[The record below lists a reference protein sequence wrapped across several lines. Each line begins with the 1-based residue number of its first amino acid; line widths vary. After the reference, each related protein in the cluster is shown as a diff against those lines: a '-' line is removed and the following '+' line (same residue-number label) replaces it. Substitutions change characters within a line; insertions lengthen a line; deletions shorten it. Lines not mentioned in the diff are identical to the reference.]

1 MPGGAVGRSMPG
13 PRGAGAGTS
22 DRAPGTVTRGSAGGL
37 AYRLYVPT
45 GAPTGAPLLVM
56 LHGGTQDADAFAA
69 CTGMD
74 EAAERAGVVVAYPE
88 QSRSANAMG
97 YWNWFRPG
105 DQARD
110 AGEPAMIAAVT
121 REVTAQHG
129 VDPARVA
136 VAGFSAGAAMA
147 AVMAA
152 TYPDLFCGAGVHSG
166 LPHGAARDVGSA
178 FAAMSSPPRTVTD
191 AGPVPLIVVHGDADR
206 TVAAGNGE
214 AVVRAALV
222 AKGAHRAR
230 PRDRAHRGRARLDAG
245 ALVGAG
251 RPGARGVV
259 DGARHGPRLVRG
271 PRRGEVRRPHGS
283 GRRRGDVRVLRV
295 HRDRGAPGPRG
306 RVDIPRARPL
316 RVQREAGSGAHAGAV
331 RRGRGRPRRA
341 SASSCRSTTRAAC
354 TTTCA
359 SSATA
364 CSCAG
369 RCPGGCPTSPGRPGS
384 RCTPRT
390 TRWSTW
396 SSTARSPPASTAAGP

>member
-1 MPGGAVGRSMPG
+1 VFRTAKLIRDTLRAGTAMNGTSEATRLMRSGRLMEATSALQERLGGGLPMSGSSTPGFSMPAFTMPTSPMPGGFSMPGGAVPGGSMPG

-45 GAPTGAPLLVM
+45 GAPSGAPLLVM

-191 AGPVPLIVVHGDADR
+191 AGPVPLIVVHGDADP

-222 AKGAHRAR
+222 AKGATEHVRETGR
-230 PRDRAHRGRARLDAG
+230 TEGGRDWTRKRWSEPGGRVLAESWTVHGMGHDWSGGRAGEKYAD
-245 ALVGAG
+245 
-251 RPGARGVV
+251 PT
-259 DGARHGPRLVRG
+259 GP
-271 PRRGEVRRPHGS
+271 
-283 GRRRGDVRVLRV
+283 DVAAAMFAFFGFTGTGV
-295 HRDRGAPGPRG
+295 HRDGEVG
-306 RVDIPRARPL
+306 
-316 RVQREAGSGAHAGAV
+316 
-331 RRGRGRPRRA
+331 
-341 SASSCRSTTRAAC
+341 
-354 TTTCA
+354 
-359 SSATA
+359 
-364 CSCAG
+364 
-369 RCPGGCPTSPGRPGS
+369 
-384 RCTPRT
+384 
-390 TRWSTW
+390 
-396 SSTARSPPASTAAGP
+396 

>member
-1 MPGGAVGRSMPG
+1 MFRTAKLIRDTLRAGTAMNGTSEAARLMRSGRLMEATSALQERLGGGLPMSAGSMPG
-13 PRGAGAGTS
+13 FSMPTARCRGRAGRFLDAGTAGAPASGRPTARPAPSPAARPAAWPTASTS
-22 DRAPGTVTRGSAGGL
+22 PP
-37 AYRLYVPT
+37 VPP
-45 GAPTGAPLLVM
+45 AGAPLLVM

-178 FAAMSSPPRTVTD
+178 FAAMSSPPRTVAD

-222 AKGAHRAR
+222 AKGATEHVRETGRTEGGRGWTRERWSEPGGRVLAESWTVHGMGH
-230 PRDRAHRGRARLDAG
+230 DWSGGRAGEKYADPTGPDVAAAMFAFFGFTGTGVHQDRE
-245 ALVGAG
+245 VG
-251 RPGARGVV
+251 
-259 DGARHGPRLVRG
+259 
-271 PRRGEVRRPHGS
+271 
-283 GRRRGDVRVLRV
+283 
-295 HRDRGAPGPRG
+295 
-306 RVDIPRARPL
+306 
-316 RVQREAGSGAHAGAV
+316 
-331 RRGRGRPRRA
+331 
-341 SASSCRSTTRAAC
+341 
-354 TTTCA
+354 
-359 SSATA
+359 
-364 CSCAG
+364 
-369 RCPGGCPTSPGRPGS
+369 
-384 RCTPRT
+384 
-390 TRWSTW
+390 
-396 SSTARSPPASTAAGP
+396 